1 MRIGVHGATGRVGRE
16 LVARIMREREFDLA
30 GAFGSRQTQEELP
43 DADVVIDFSAPA
55 ATMALLERLAG
66 NPVALVIGTTGFSAA
81 EAQRLK
87 DEGERRPV
95 LIGANFTLGFEPFRA
110 AAAALALHLP
120 QADIAVAET
129 YNLHKKPVPS
139 GTTQGLVAD
148 LSAISP
154 GRAVA
159 TELNR
164 VGDTPGI
171 NTVRFELGTATIEL
185 TLEVKSRAAYAA
197 GALSAARWLIGRPN
211 GLYSPSDLL

>member
-1 MRIGVHGATGRVGRE
+1 MRIAVHGATGKVGRE
-16 LVARIMREREFDLA
+16 LVAHIMRAREFDLA
-30 GAFGSRQTQEELP
+30 GAFGSRRAQGELP

-55 ATMALLERLAG
+55 ATMALLELLAG

-81 EAQRLK
+81 QMQRLNE
-87 DEGERRPV
+87 EGERRPV

-110 AAAALALHLP
+110 AATAMALQLP
-120 QADIAVAET
+120 RAQITVAET
-129 YNLHKKPVPS
+129 YNMHKKPVAS

-148 LSAISP
+148 LSATSADRTI
-154 GRAVA
+154 A

-171 NTVRFELGTATIEL
+171 NIVRFDLGTAVIEL

-197 GALSAARWLIGRPN
+197 GALSAAQWLIGRPN
-211 GLYSPSDLL
+211 GIYSPSDLL